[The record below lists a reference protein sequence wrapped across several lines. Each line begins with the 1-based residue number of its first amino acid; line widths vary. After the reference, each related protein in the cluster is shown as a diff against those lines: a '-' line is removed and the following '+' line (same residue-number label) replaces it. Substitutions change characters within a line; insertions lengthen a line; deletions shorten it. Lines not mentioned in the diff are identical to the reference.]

1 MSESMVLF
9 TGNAN
14 PVLAKAVTD
23 YMGIELGKA
32 MVGKF
37 SDGEIQ
43 VEIQEN
49 VRSKHVVV

>member
-32 MVGKF
+32 MVG
-37 SDGEIQ
+37 
-43 VEIQEN
+43 
-49 VRSKHVVV
+49 